1 MNRFGISIIMIGKG
15 TPFFLAGEELLRTK
29 NGDSNSYNSGDEVNN
44 IRWDELAAGSDTM
57 AMRDFYRSLIA
68 MRKANPFLTKA
79 ELTCTVGRENA
90 IEVIYTEDEK
100 TVAYALVNPSGSTF
114 AQALP
119 EGNWTVLMQNETVSP
134 EGGETVSG
142 TAQVEGR
149 SVLLVKAE

>member
-1 MNRFGISIIMIGKG
+1 
-15 TPFFLAGEELLRTK
+15 
-29 NGDSNSYNSGDEVNN
+29 
-44 IRWDELAAGSDTM
+44 M

-79 ELTCTVGRENA
+79 DVTCTVGRENA
-90 IEVIYTEDEK
+90 IEIVYTEDEK

-114 AQALP
+114 AWPLP

-142 TAQVEGR
+142 TVQVEGR

>member
-1 MNRFGISIIMIGKG
+1 
-15 TPFFLAGEELLRTK
+15 
-29 NGDSNSYNSGDEVNN
+29 
-44 IRWDELAAGSDTM
+44 
-57 AMRDFYRSLIA
+57 

-79 ELTCTVGRENA
+79 DLTCTVGRENA

-100 TVAYALVNPSGSTF
+100 TVAYALINPSGSTF
-114 AQALP
+114 TQALP